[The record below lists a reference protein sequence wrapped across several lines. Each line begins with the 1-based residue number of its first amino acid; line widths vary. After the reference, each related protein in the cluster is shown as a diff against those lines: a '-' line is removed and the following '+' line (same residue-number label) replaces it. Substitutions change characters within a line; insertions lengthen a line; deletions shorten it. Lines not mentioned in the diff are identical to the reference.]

1 MYLFSWLQIK
11 KKNKIQIQNTIQSII
26 SVQVK
31 NG

>member
-11 KKNKIQIQNTIQSII
+11 KKIQIQNTIKSII
-26 SVQVK
+26 PEQVK